1 MRQNRR
7 ENSSTPRLI
16 IIIIIDIFTRFL
28 RYSSTTPCSFLPT
41 ICVVVVVLGCL
52 GFFFFVSSSSSSSS
66 SLRFFFDKKEPTFL
80 FSLFDTTRTK
90 TRGDANRRWY
100 HRHGHN
106 DRRRRRRR
114 DNKSAPKKSDRRR
127 GVDWVFERASVR
139 VGIGIRSIVG
149 KSAISA
155 PLSDDAKPVVVVL
168 EGVFFENEPR
178 RGGGERRVEQSGNG
192 RVPVVSS
199 VLVRGPEICKVH
211 FVPTLFVLLKAVARP
226 ILSPGDAKP
235 ETRGRGAHG
244 TVSVLG
250 ERRDGKSEGD
260 TGVQRRGE
268 SAAGC
273 LKCQTTFT
281 TFTTTRGERTLI
293 EYYIPNTL

>member
-1 MRQNRR
+1 M
-7 ENSSTPRLI
+7 
-16 IIIIIDIFTRFL
+16 
-28 RYSSTTPCSFLPT
+28 
-41 ICVVVVVLGCL
+41 
-52 GFFFFVSSSSSSSS
+52 
-66 SLRFFFDKKEPTFL
+66 
-80 FSLFDTTRTK
+80 
-90 TRGDANRRWY
+90 
-100 HRHGHN
+100 
-106 DRRRRRRR
+106 
-114 DNKSAPKKSDRRR
+114 
-127 GVDWVFERASVR
+127 FERASVR

-155 PLSDDAKPVVVVL
+155 PLSDDAKPVVVL
-168 EGVFFENEPR
+168 EGVFFENER
-178 RGGGERRVEQSGNG
+178 RGGERRVEQSGNG

-281 TFTTTRGERTLI
+281 TFTTTRGKNSHRILHTQYLI
-293 EYYIPNTL
+293 EKSTQRRVPYSISTIAQIVSKGV